1 VLRFL
6 LRRLAASL
14 LLLYLVLTVTF
25 FLIHAAPGDPVSV
38 FEDQRMTR
46 EQRER
51 LHQIY
56 KLDRPLPEQ
65 YAAWLGAVVLHGD
78 WGISFSRQIPVTRVI
93 VQFAPATVRLAA
105 AGLAV
110 DYAAGLLFG
119 IAAARRHGRASDHLI
134 RIVSLI
140 LFAQPTFWVGLMAI
154 LLFSYVWPLFPAG
167 GTHSTGAELLRPA
180 ERFFDLLRHLALP
193 ALTLGLTSTGS
204 TIRFVRGSLLEVM
217 NRDFIRAARAK
228 GLSEARVVWVHGLRN
243 ALTPVIQI
251 FGVTLPR
258 TLSGALIIEVIF
270 SWPGLGWLTFNAV
283 STRDYPLILAI
294 TALSGALVALGNLI
308 ADLAHAAADPRV
320 RDA

>member
-14 LLLYLVLTVTF
+14 LLLYLVLTATF
-25 FLIHAAPGDPVSV
+25 FLIHAAPGDPVSL

-51 LHQIY
+51 LHHIY
-56 KLDRPLPEQ
+56 RLDRPLPEQ

-93 VQFAPATVRLAA
+93 AQFAPATVLLAA
-105 AGLAV
+105 GALAV
-110 DYAAGLLFG
+110 EYAAGLLFG
-119 IAAARRHGRASDHLI
+119 IAAARRHGRATDHLI

-140 LFAQPTFWVGLMAI
+140 LFAQPIFWVGLMAI
-154 LLFSYVWPLFPAG
+154 LLFSFVWPLFPAG
-167 GTHSTGAELLRPA
+167 GVHSSGADLLSPA
-180 ERFFDLLRHLALP
+180 ASFVDLLRHLVLP
-193 ALTLGLTSTGS
+193 ALTLGLATTGS

-217 NRDFIRAARAK
+217 SRDFIRAARAK
-228 GLSEARVVWVHGLRN
+228 GLSETRVVWVHGLRN
-243 ALTPVIQI
+243 ALTPVIQV

-258 TLSGALIIEVIF
+258 LLGGAVIAEVVF

-283 STRDYPLILAI
+283 SNRDYPLVLAV
-294 TALSGALVALGNLI
+294 TALSAALVALGNLL